1 MSVWR
6 WNSRRKRGERS
17 PARDEA
23 VEMTDLAGAI
33 GGLPE
38 DLVVRPS
45 KRPARDAV
53 PPEELMLAARSVV

>member
-6 WNSRRKRGERS
+6 WNSKRKRDKRP

-23 VEMTDLAGAI
+23 SEMIDLAGAI

-38 DLVVRPS
+38 DMVVRPS
-45 KRPARDAV
+45 KRPERDAV